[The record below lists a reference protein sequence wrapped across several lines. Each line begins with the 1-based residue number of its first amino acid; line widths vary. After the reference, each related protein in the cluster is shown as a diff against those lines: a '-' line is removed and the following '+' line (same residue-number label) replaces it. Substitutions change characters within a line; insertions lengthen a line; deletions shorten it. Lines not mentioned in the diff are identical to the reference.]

1 MKRGRQDQIALAH
14 YKYEERIR
22 VGGPK
27 VRKVH
32 RRLALASLLRLSKR
46 ESSRQKKI
54 WPEKACDDRP
64 KIVFTVDANGNAREA
79 MALAN
84 KNGESK

>member
-1 MKRGRQDQIALAH
+1 MQVSADLRKEVDMKRGRQDQIALAH

-46 ESSRQKKI
+46 ESSRQ
-54 WPEKACDDRP
+54 EK
-64 KIVFTVDANGNAREA
+64 NMAREG
-79 MALAN
+79 M
-84 KNGESK
+84 